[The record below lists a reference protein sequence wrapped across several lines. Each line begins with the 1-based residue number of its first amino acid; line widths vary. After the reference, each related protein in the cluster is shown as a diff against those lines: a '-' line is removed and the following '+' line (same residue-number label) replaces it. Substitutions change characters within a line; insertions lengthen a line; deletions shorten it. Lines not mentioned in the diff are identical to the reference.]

1 MVCIS
6 SSNAENSSS
15 FHSSNHNSY
24 QVITTIMIIITA
36 FVLTILITIA
46 ATRLMISRLDWI
58 LDVGLLAVGVTALVL
73 GVSNTHCGAE

>member
-1 MVCIS
+1 
-6 SSNAENSSS
+6 
-15 FHSSNHNSY
+15 
-24 QVITTIMIIITA
+24 MIIITA